1 MRINFIKKNSTT
13 LIGLTTG
20 LIALLCA
27 VFLPAAASG
36 MVISSLSDAW
46 TYVTIIGLAFGDAD
60 LFDFLMRLTGP
71 NKGQHHIKATHHI
84 YGGMSI
90 FALVSV
96 LLLVASITLLV
107 ISLFTKKKVLDLI
120 GAICFVFAGSYI
132 FHILK
137 FGTNIY
143 DMFAYNG
150 FISMNIKTFKEFY
163 REFKIDIGTLIYA
176 LATIFGGAI
185 GILDFFKKPNDAT
198 LPPKQVCAPTKPIK
212 TNLSAIILSIV
223 GLIALLSTIVLP
235 GIIQCRGEYTTTL
248 WGLIFG
254 NASFSNGTYITGGLS
269 TFGLISFIVLCVG
282 IGFAVTSF
290 FIKGKNLE
298 FIGAICI
305 TVAGFLMLFV
315 MEVGTDILT
324 EIHSDG
330 SVHTKPQKF
339 HRFYLYFQYYI
350 GAIICVFVAIL
361 GGAMGIANK
370 FKKLY

>member
-1 MRINFIKKNSTT
+1 MNFIKKNSTT
-13 LIGLTTG
+13 LIGLTAG

-27 VFLPAAASG
+27 IFLPA
-36 MVISSLSDAW
+36 ISYSVSNPTTDRVY
-46 TYVTIIGLAFGDAD
+46 YVTILGLAFGSAD
-60 LFDFLMRLTGP
+60 MFAFINRFQAP
-71 NKGQHHIKATHHI
+71 PKGQQYVVELSYHI

-107 ISLFTKKKVLDLI
+107 VSLFAKKKVLDLI

-137 FGTNIY
+137 FGTNID
-143 DMFAYNG
+143 DMFSYNG
-150 FISMNIKTFKEFY
+150 FISMNIKTFKDFY
-163 REFKIDIGTLIYA
+163 REFRIDIGTLFFAI
-176 LATIFGGAI
+176 ATIFGGAI
-185 GILDFFKKPNDAT
+185 GILDFIKKSRNSSQ
-198 LPPKQVCAPTKPIK
+198 KQVCAPTKSIK

-235 GIIQCRGEYTTTL
+235 GIIQCRGVCTTTL

-254 NASFSNGTYITGGLS
+254 NASFSNGSYITGGLS

-282 IGFAVTSF
+282 IGFAVTSIF
-290 FIKGKNLE
+290 KKNKNLE

-315 MEVGTDILT
+315 MEVGTDVIT
-324 EIHSDG
+324 TTYKDG
-330 SVHTKPQKF
+330 SSVGGGSF
-339 HRFYLYFQYYI
+339 YSFYLYYQYYI
-350 GAIICVFVAIL
+350 GAIVYVFVAML
-361 GGAMGIANK
+361 GGALGIVNK